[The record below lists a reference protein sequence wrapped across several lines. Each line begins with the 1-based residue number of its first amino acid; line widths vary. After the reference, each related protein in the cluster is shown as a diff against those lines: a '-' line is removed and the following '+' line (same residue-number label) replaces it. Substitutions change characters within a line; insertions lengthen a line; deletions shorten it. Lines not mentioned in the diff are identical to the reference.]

1 MPHYCNHTP
10 LPLPPAPQP
19 HPGCSPTHSHG
30 PTHPQFSPPP
40 PGLLVAGIGHV
51 PCGGGEGV
59 GPDLG
64 GSTPEEA
71 GGGASAEAPP
81 MWPRLRE
88 LLQRHLREE
97 RMLAWV
103 R

>member
-1 MPHYCNHTP
+1 M
-10 LPLPPAPQP
+10 
-19 HPGCSPTHSHG
+19 
-30 PTHPQFSPPP
+30 
-40 PGLLVAGIGHV
+40 
-51 PCGGGEGV
+51 

>member
-1 MPHYCNHTP
+1 M
-10 LPLPPAPQP
+10 
-19 HPGCSPTHSHG
+19 
-30 PTHPQFSPPP
+30 
-40 PGLLVAGIGHV
+40 AGIGHV